1 VRDEE
6 DPPLNRFVRAAA
18 LPSLVLSLWGFAPE
32 TEAAIPDVA
41 SLRSEVSR
49 LIRGTGWGNSDW
61 GVLAVSLERGDT
73 LFALEPDRPLAP
85 ASNQKLFTTA
95 AALHYLGPEYRFPTF
110 LLTDGEV
117 RDGVLEG
124 NLILYGTGDPAISSE
139 LLDSP
144 MVPWRAFASRL
155 RELGVH
161 TVSGNVTADA
171 SFFRGPSRSPS
182 WSDGYLNDWYAAPVS
197 SLTFAE
203 NVATLRFLPG
213 ALGAPARVAVT
224 PEGIQLPLLNGSVS
238 VPAGSGSSLRL
249 VRDHPDDPVELRG
262 QIAAGSRELS
272 RVITISDP
280 ATASVSSLRKV
291 LQEEGVA
298 VRGSLDM
305 VTSAEASA
313 LNEQQVLAPAFERS
327 SPLRTLAVHYS
338 PPLKELIQILNKQ
351 SHNLYAEILLF
362 TVGRVTRGDA
372 SFVGGAAALEAY
384 LRDVVGLDEQHFH
397 VEDGSGLSA
406 LNRATP
412 FGFIQLLR
420 HVSAQDYADS
430 FWESLPEAGN
440 RRELRRMYQSA
451 AAGNLKAK
459 TGTIRRVSALSGIV
473 RSAEGEAILF
483 SILSNGVPS
492 TSGAKRIEDAIGI
505 ELASFSRPS
514 TAPAAD

>member
-1 VRDEE
+1 
-6 DPPLNRFVRAAA
+6 LNRFLRAAA
-18 LPSLVLSLWGFAPE
+18 LTSLVLSLWGFAPE
-32 TEAAIPDVA
+32 TKAAIPDVA
-41 SLRSEVSR
+41 SLRSEVER
-49 LIRGTGWGNSDW
+49 LIQSAGWRNSAW

-85 ASNQKLFTTA
+85 ASNQKLFMTA
-95 AALHYLGPEYRFPTF
+95 AALHHLGPEYRFPTF
-110 LLTDGEV
+110 LLANGEV

-124 NLILYGTGDPAISSE
+124 DLILYGTGDPAISTQ

-161 TVSGNVTADA
+161 TVTGHVTADA
-171 SFFRGPSRSPS
+171 SFFRGPSRNPS
-182 WSDGYLNDWYAAPVS
+182 WDEGYLNDWYAAPVS

-203 NVATLRFLPG
+203 NVATLHFRPG
-213 ALGAPARVAVT
+213 SLSAPARISVT
-224 PEGIQLPLLNGSVS
+224 PEGVELPLLNSSVS
-238 VPAGSGSSLRL
+238 VPAGARSSLMLIR
-249 VRDHPDDPVELRG
+249 DDPDGPIEIRG
-262 QIAAGSRELS
+262 QIEAGSRELA
-272 RVITISDP
+272 RIITVSDP
-280 ATASVSSLRKV
+280 AAVSVSVLRKV
-291 LQEEGVA
+291 LQEEGIA
-298 VRGSLDM
+298 VWGSLDK
-305 VTSAEASA
+305 VTSPDASA
-313 LNEQQVLAPAFERS
+313 LTERQVLAPAFERS
-327 SPLRTLAVHYS
+327 SPLSMLAVHYS

-372 SFVGGAAALEAY
+372 SFEGGAAALEDY
-384 LRDVVGLDEQHFH
+384 LRNVVGLDEQHFH
-397 VEDGSGLSA
+397 VEDGSGLSP

-412 FGFIQLLR
+412 YAFVHLLQ

-440 RRELRRMYQSA
+440 RRELPRMYQSA

-483 SILSNGVPS
+483 SILSNRVPS
-492 TSGAKRIEDAIGI
+492 TSRAKRIEDGIGI
-505 ELASFSRPS
+505 ELASFSRPL
-514 TAPAAD
+514 APPRGD

>member
-1 VRDEE
+1 
-6 DPPLNRFVRAAA
+6 
-18 LPSLVLSLWGFAPE
+18 
-32 TEAAIPDVA
+32 
-41 SLRSEVSR
+41 
-49 LIRGTGWGNSDW
+49 
-61 GVLAVSLERGDT
+61 
-73 LFALEPDRPLAP
+73 
-85 ASNQKLFTTA
+85 
-95 AALHYLGPEYRFPTF
+95 
-110 LLTDGEV
+110 
-117 RDGVLEG
+117 
-124 NLILYGTGDPAISSE
+124 
-139 LLDSP
+139 
-144 MVPWRAFASRL
+144 
-155 RELGVH
+155 
-161 TVSGNVTADA
+161 
-171 SFFRGPSRSPS
+171 
-182 WSDGYLNDWYAAPVS
+182 
-197 SLTFAE
+197 
-203 NVATLRFLPG
+203 
-213 ALGAPARVAVT
+213 
-224 PEGIQLPLLNGSVS
+224 
-238 VPAGSGSSLRL
+238 
-249 VRDHPDDPVELRG
+249 
-262 QIAAGSRELS
+262 
-272 RVITISDP
+272 
-280 ATASVSSLRKV
+280 
-291 LQEEGVA
+291 
-298 VRGSLDM
+298 M